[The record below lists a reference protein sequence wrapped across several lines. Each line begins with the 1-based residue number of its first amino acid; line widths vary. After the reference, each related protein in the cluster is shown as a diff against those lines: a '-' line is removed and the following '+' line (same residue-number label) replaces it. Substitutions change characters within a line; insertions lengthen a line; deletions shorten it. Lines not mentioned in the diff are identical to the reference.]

1 MQTKIF
7 KESRD
12 QLPLNT
18 KKASW
23 KSIFKLG
30 SLRIFNFISKGAI
43 AITRPPKVG
52 SISMRTTLLQPSHA
66 CMVFLTNPSLRS
78 MAEKPRSVFAAS
90 PLSSA
95 PDKTTM
101 LRRLYNPRK
110 FSNLSWNIS
119 LRITGSNLLSIHSSS
134 LHDLIT
140 WSTFGKHE
148 HSSLLKTF
156 LSTSWKSKLK
166 IAILRIFS
174 RISQK

>member
-101 LRRLYNPRK
+101 LRRLYKSTQIFKSVMKYFLMHFGAQIFFQFIPA
-110 FSNLSWNIS
+110 LCM
-119 LRITGSNLLSIHSSS
+119 
-134 LHDLIT
+134 T
-140 WSTFGKHE
+140 WSRDQLSVNTNTVHFWK
-148 HSSLLKTF
+148 LF
-156 LSTSWKSKLK
+156 L
-166 IAILRIFS
+166 AQAERAN
-174 RISQK
+174 